1 MIFLKLQ
8 TPLCSFQMCLWFALV
23 NCLQRVILVSPLV
36 QWTIAYSYSLIC
48 PISMAVPAQIFSVL
62 LICFTDRS
70 YFQLCYYKFLTIFL
84 RTSPKLL
91 SASWSVNS
99 RMNLARSIWM
109 SEDISYDPA
118 EIWWRDGIKLL
129 LKSKIFHGN

>member
-8 TPLCSFQMCLWFALV
+8 TPLCCFQMCLWFALV

-62 LICFTDRS
+62 LICFTDRN
-70 YFQLCYYKFLTIFL
+70 YFQLCYYKLLTTFL